1 MGARRVSTLTIVDTD
16 ILIDAARQVREAVD
30 CLDQI
35 ERISA
40 LAISVV
46 TEMELLIG
54 CQNKTEQRNTERFLQ
69 RFQVLRLAENACD
82 QAVELLRQY
91 RLSHGTVD
99 SRCHDCCHRDDI
111 GTPVDFQESARLSLH
126 RRTSTAAVSFLG
138 YHVITPPR
146 SRRHAHRRADL
157 QAGRQHC
164 PRRRADD
171 RRRSHRGGRA
181 GRRGRYARLGERA
194 HPRFSLSRA
203 SRLPL
208 RMHLRSR
215 SKT

>member
-1 MGARRVSTLTIVDTD
+1 MSTLTIIDTD

-69 RFQVLRLAENACD
+69 RFQVLRLNENACD

-91 RLSHGTVD
+91 RLSHGLLIPDAMIAATAMTLGNPLI
-99 SRCHDCCHRDDI
+99 SKNQRDFRFI
-111 GTPVDFQESARLSLH
+111 G
-126 RRTSTAAVSFLG
+126 G
-138 YHVITPPR
+138 
-146 SRRHAHRRADL
+146 L
-157 QAGRQHC
+157 Q
-164 PRRRADD
+164 
-171 RRRSHRGGRA
+171 
-181 GRRGRYARLGERA
+181 L
-194 HPRFSLSRA
+194 
-203 SRLPL
+203 LPYPA
-208 RMHLRSR
+208 
-215 SKT
+215 

>member
-91 RLSHGTVD
+91 RLSHGLLIPDAMIAATAMTLGLALI
-99 SRCHDCCHRDDI
+99 SKNQRDFRFI
-111 GTPVDFQESARLSLH
+111 GGLQLLSYP
-126 RRTSTAAVSFLG
+126 A
-138 YHVITPPR
+138 
-146 SRRHAHRRADL
+146 
-157 QAGRQHC
+157 
-164 PRRRADD
+164 
-171 RRRSHRGGRA
+171 
-181 GRRGRYARLGERA
+181 
-194 HPRFSLSRA
+194 
-203 SRLPL
+203 
-208 RMHLRSR
+208 
-215 SKT
+215 